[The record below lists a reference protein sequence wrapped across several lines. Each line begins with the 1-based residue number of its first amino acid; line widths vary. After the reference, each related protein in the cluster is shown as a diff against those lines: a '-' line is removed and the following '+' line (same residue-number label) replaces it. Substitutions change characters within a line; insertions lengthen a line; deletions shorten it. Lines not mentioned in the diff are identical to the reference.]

1 MSYWRFFA
9 MIITSTVVMF
19 GLMYLNTYA
28 IDHVFFSETR
38 SYMALYMGAVMA
50 VIMLAFMLGMY
61 SNRGVNIA
69 IFAGSALVF
78 AVSLFL
84 VRSQSTV
91 DDTAWMRAMIP
102 HHSIAILTSE
112 RANISDPRVRKL
124 ADDII
129 EAQRLEIDEM
139 KALIA
144 DLEGGPAETDAFK
157 AEHDVETTPQSF
169 IGGERIGGYD
179 DLRVYFGL
187 DKPKDQQ
194 SDTSYQPVIAI
205 FSVAFLMAL
214 GLSWF
219 AFESIFTVQAF
230 QWFISI
236 SMCLLAVQ
244 KLQDI
249 ESFSTM
255 FLNYDL
261 LAKRWVP
268 YGKIYPFGEAFAGI
282 AMTAGA
288 LLWLAAPIAIVI
300 GGIGAISVI
309 KAVYIDKRE
318 LKCACVGGSS
328 NVPLGFVSLTE
339 NLMMLGMGLWM
350 LVRLFG

>member
-139 KALIA
+139 KAQIA
-144 DLEGGPAETDAFK
+144 DLEGGPAA
-157 AEHDVETTPQSF
+157 TPE
-169 IGGERIGGYD
+169 ID
-179 DLRVYFGL
+179 
-187 DKPKDQQ
+187 
-194 SDTSYQPVIAI
+194 
-205 FSVAFLMAL
+205 
-214 GLSWF
+214 
-219 AFESIFTVQAF
+219 
-230 QWFISI
+230 
-236 SMCLLAVQ
+236 
-244 KLQDI
+244 
-249 ESFSTM
+249 
-255 FLNYDL
+255 
-261 LAKRWVP
+261 
-268 YGKIYPFGEAFAGI
+268 GK
-282 AMTAGA
+282 
-288 LLWLAAPIAIVI
+288 
-300 GGIGAISVI
+300 
-309 KAVYIDKRE
+309 
-318 LKCACVGGSS
+318 
-328 NVPLGFVSLTE
+328 
-339 NLMMLGMGLWM
+339 
-350 LVRLFG
+350 